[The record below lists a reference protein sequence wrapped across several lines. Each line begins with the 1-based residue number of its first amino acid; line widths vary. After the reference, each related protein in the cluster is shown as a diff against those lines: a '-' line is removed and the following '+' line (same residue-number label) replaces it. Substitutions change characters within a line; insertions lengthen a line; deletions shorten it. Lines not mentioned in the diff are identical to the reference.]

1 MKLKKNT
8 KKKLCK
14 KVTSLEKNT
23 LQFLISNLKQRFYLI
38 QNLPEKPNG
47 TKPYFDL
54 KTKNIIVKNYF
65 KFKNILKICQLLFYI
80 AEK

>member
-8 KKKLCK
+8 KKKFCK
-14 KVTSLEKNT
+14 GVTSLEKNT

-54 KTKNIIVKNYF
+54 KTKNVMYLNSITNYE
-65 KFKNILKICQLLFYI
+65 NQ
-80 AEK
+80 

>member
-23 LQFLISNLKQRFYLI
+23 LQFLISNLKQRLYLI

-54 KTKNIIVKNYF
+54 KTKNIIYLIHDPVYEN
-65 KFKNILKICQLLFYI
+65 
-80 AEK
+80 